1 MKTLERL
8 GTQNIRQLLWEFS
21 VPAVVAPSP
30 TRSTPSS
37 TGSAS
42 ARGGGRDAIRGR
54 RPRLPLPEV
63 VRPQRRR
70 RPWRS
75 RPWASPISVLFLML
89 MPVFGITQGMQPI
102 IGYNAGA

>member
-21 VPAVVAPSP
+21 VPAVV
-30 TRSTPSS
+30 STVANALY
-37 TGSAS
+37 TVVNRLCIGQ
-42 ARGGGRDAIRGR
+42 GCGRDAIAGVALAF
-54 RPRLPLPEV
+54 PFLKWSATTQAATVEIAALGI
-63 VRPQRRR
+63 
-70 RPWRS
+70 
-75 RPWASPISVLFLML
+75 ANSVLFLML